1 WKIDISDAITQLTS
15 QQLVDRCV
23 AGDASL
29 CQYVHRS
36 GNPVNGPI
44 YQIDSLFI
52 NLNEQKIE
60 GVDIELSYS
69 HPLNLFGG
77 GAENVT
83 LRTFGTRLLHNINQA
98 PAPSLP
104 DEQVGQ
110 VAGLGLPKWKA
121 TGILQYNNGAL
132 STALVGRYIGYGI
145 LDRTL
150 RESDVAIA
158 GVSTIDDNHVGSVFY
173 MDLNLGFTPAQLE
186 GLRVFG
192 TVTNL
197 LDRAPPQMPGSI
209 GRTGVLDA
217 FTSLHDVVGRRY
229 TVGVEYKF

>member
-1 WKIDISDAITQLTS
+1 MQPLDD
-15 QQLVDRCV
+15 
-23 AGDASL
+23 
-29 CQYVHRS
+29 
-36 GNPVNGPI
+36 N
-44 YQIDSLFI
+44 LFSR
-52 NLNEQKIE
+52 LETLF
-60 GVDIELSYS
+60 D
-69 HPLNLFGG
+69 HPLRVDLGSDRDV
-77 GAENVT
+77 AEAHHLVRT
-83 LRTFGTRLLHNINQA
+83 DDSHAVEALRL
-98 PAPSLP
+98 
-104 DEQVGQ
+104 
-110 VAGLGLPKWKA
+110 
-121 TGILQYNNGAL
+121 
-132 STALVGRYIGYGI
+132 

-173 MDLNLGFTPAQLE
+173 MDLNLGFSPAQLE

-197 LDRAPPQMPGSI
+197 LDRAPPQLPGSI